1 MELDWT
7 TFALEVLN
15 FLVLVWILKRFLYQ
29 PVLDVLDARQAR
41 VQDETARAA
50 KLQLEAESLRQ
61 QYEERL
67 AQWAQEREEMR
78 RKLEQELA
86 QQRAAGMERI
96 RRALGDEEEKARVRD
111 AARTAA
117 HEFELT
123 RQAAGAAYRNVASM
137 LHRLASP
144 ALTESIARLL
154 IEDLAQLPHTQREAL
169 RGAAEKL
176 GADAAAEI
184 APAHPLDD
192 ATVQDIARGL
202 AAAAGRALRVT
213 LAPDPA
219 LIAGVRIAVGE
230 CLLHANLADELAF
243 FRRQDG
249 NP

>member
-1 MELDWT
+1 MQLDWT
-7 TFALEVLN
+7 TFALEVIN
-15 FLVLVWILKRFLYQ
+15 FLALVWILKRLFYQ
-29 PVLDVLDARQAR
+29 PVLNALDARQAR
-41 VQDETARAA
+41 VRAETAQAA
-50 KLQLEAESLRQ
+50 KLQQEADSLRQ

-67 AQWAQEREEMR
+67 AHWAQEREEMR
-78 RKLEQELA
+78 RKLEQELV

-123 RQAAGAAYRNVASM
+123 RQAAGAAYRDVASM

-154 IEDLAQLPHTQREAL
+154 IEDLAELPQTQREAL
-169 RGAAEKL
+169 RGAVEKL
-176 GADAAAEI
+176 GADATAEI

-202 AAAAGRALRVT
+202 TAAAGRALRVT